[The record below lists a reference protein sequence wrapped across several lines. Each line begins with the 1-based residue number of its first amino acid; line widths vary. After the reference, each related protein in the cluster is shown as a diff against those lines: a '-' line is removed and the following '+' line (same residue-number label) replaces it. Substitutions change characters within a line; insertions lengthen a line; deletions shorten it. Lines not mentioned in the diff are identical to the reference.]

1 MTLSV
6 KTEDAYEDMLGQW
19 SDLESGLAVV
29 LNHPHSA
36 QEFEARIRQYARWL
50 KDLSGHDSDVALY
63 LLFQLATHSPVGY
76 SAAHALVCAVL
87 CHFVAQDFEL
97 SEPEHDSLVHAALT
111 MNVAMTAL
119 QNELATQVLKPDPQ
133 QQQQINHHAELSA
146 ASLVNLGVRDT
157 LWLEIVRGH
166 HPGPAFS
173 KSTLLSAT
181 GKRLAMALSTVDRYA
196 AMISPRQTREGRS
209 ATDSALNIIKSSS
222 SYDSP
227 VGQALVR
234 VVGPYPPGTLVELDD
249 DRIAVVTRK
258 STQTNAPDVA
268 VVLDSLGNVIR
279 PPLLHQPSRGRPYIR
294 EALPASVIR
303 ERINH
308 HVILQLGTQTN

>member
-1 MTLSV
+1 
-6 KTEDAYEDMLGQW
+6 
-19 SDLESGLAVV
+19 
-29 LNHPHSA
+29 
-36 QEFEARIRQYARWL
+36 
-50 KDLSGHDSDVALY
+50 
-63 LLFQLATHSPVGY
+63 
-76 SAAHALVCAVL
+76 
-87 CHFVAQDFEL
+87 
-97 SEPEHDSLVHAALT
+97 
-111 MNVAMTAL
+111 
-119 QNELATQVLKPDPQ
+119 
-133 QQQQINHHAELSA
+133 
-146 ASLVNLGVRDT
+146 LVNLGVRDT